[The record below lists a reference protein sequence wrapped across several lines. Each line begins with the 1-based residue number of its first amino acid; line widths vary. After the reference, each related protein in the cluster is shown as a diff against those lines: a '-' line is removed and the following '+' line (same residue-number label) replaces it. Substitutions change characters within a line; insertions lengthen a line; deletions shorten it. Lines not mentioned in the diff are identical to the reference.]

1 MSMAALTCPELAMSL
16 RPEPAVSLP
25 TRCAVAAG
33 VLAFAASLAAQDFP
47 RYGDELYQP
56 RLRQPGKDVMWLPT
70 PEPMVERMLTMART
84 TSADVV
90 YDLGAGDGRL
100 PIAAA
105 QKFGARAVG
114 IEYDRDL
121 AALARRNA
129 ARAGVGNKVT
139 IVEGD
144 IFKEDFSRASVVTLY
159 LLPDLNQQLRPQL
172 LAMKAGTRVVS
183 HAWDMGEWEPDATQ
197 RVGDGEAFLWIV
209 PARVEGRWT
218 LRDESGFFTG
228 ELTLTQRFQRV
239 GGMLRLRSNMQQ
251 PLLGAYVE
259 GDTLG
264 FTFVDLD
271 GGVRSV
277 RARVDGKTLS
287 GSLRF
292 AGSSTPLT
300 GWR

>member
-1 MSMAALTCPELAMSL
+1 MAADIYREL
-16 RPEPAVSLP
+16 PVSSRTALF
-25 TRCAVAAG
+25 C
-33 VLAFAASLAAQDFP
+33 VLAFAASLAAQDLP

-70 PEPMVERMLTMART
+70 PDAMVDRMLTMART
-84 TSADVV
+84 TNADVV

-105 QKFGARAVG
+105 QKFGAEAVG

-129 ARAGVGNKVT
+129 ERAGVAGKVS
-139 IVEGD
+139 IIQGD
-144 IFKEDFSRASVVTLY
+144 IFKEDFSRATVVTLY

-172 LAMKAGTRVVS
+172 LAMKPGTRVVS
-183 HAWDMGEWEPDATQ
+183 HAWDMGEWEPDAIQ
-197 RVGDGEAFLWIV
+197 RLGDGEAFLWIV

-218 LRDESGFFTG
+218 LRDEAGFFSG
-228 ELTLTQRFQRV
+228 ELTLNQRFQRV
-239 GGMLRLRSNMQQ
+239 GGTLTLRGNNAQ

-259 GDTLG
+259 GDIFG

-277 RARVDGKTLS
+277 RARVDGKTLT

-292 AGSSTPLT
+292 AGNLTSLT
-300 GWR
+300 GWRS

>member
-1 MSMAALTCPELAMSL
+1 MTLAVGSAPRREFPGKVALVTGGAALLW
-16 RPEPAVSLP
+16 
-25 TRCAVAAG
+25 

-84 TSADVV
+84 TSADLV

-105 QKFGARAVG
+105 RTFGAKAVG
-114 IEYDRDL
+114 IEYDREL

-129 ARAGVGNKVT
+129 ERAGVSQKVN
-139 IVEGD
+139 IVQGD

-159 LLPDLNQQLRPQL
+159 LLPDLNQQLRPRL
-172 LAMKAGTRVVS
+172 LALRPGTRVVS
-183 HAWDMGEWEPDATQ
+183 HAWDMGEWEPDVTE
-197 RVGDGEAFLWIV
+197 RVGDAEAFLWIV
-209 PARVEGRWT
+209 PARVEGRWA
-218 LRDESGFFTG
+218 LRDGSGFFSA
-228 ELTLTQRFQRV
+228 ELTLTQRFQRI
-239 GGMLRLRSNMQQ
+239 GGTIRQRDNVQ

-259 GDTLG
+259 GDVVG
-264 FTFVDLD
+264 FTFVGQDS
-271 GGVRSV
+271 GVRSV
-277 RARVDGKTLS
+277 RARVDGGSLA

-292 AGSSTPLT
+292 AGSLSAVT
-300 GWR
+300 GRREEP